1 MSLVSELGKLS
12 ASTNQPVVNNS
23 IRNGVGKLFMTS
35 VAERTINEAM
45 AESKFL
51 EEQVLKEKQDQNE
64 RNKRE
69 NDLKS

>member
-1 MSLVSELGKLS
+1 
-12 ASTNQPVVNNS
+12 
-23 IRNGVGKLFMTS
+23 MTS

>member
-12 ASTNQPVVNNS
+12 ASINQPVVSNA
-23 IRNGVGKLFMTS
+23 IRNGVGRLFMTS

-51 EEQVLKEKQDQNE
+51 EEQALKEKQDQNE

>member
-1 MSLVSELGKLS
+1 MSLVSQLGKLS

>member
-23 IRNGVGKLFMTS
+23 IRNGVGRLFMTS

>member
-12 ASTNQPVVNNS
+12 ASTNQPVVNNT
-23 IRNGVGKLFMTS
+23 IRNGVGRLFMTS